1 MKTPIKLLATALA
14 IGLGSTYA
22 TADVVVWN
30 GTDGEYTVNT
40 NWIGDALPDTA
51 NGDTA
56 QITAG
61 DVTYTPGG
69 DLALHNGGTLQ
80 ITGGSW
86 TQVVGIAW
94 IQMTGGVVDVAGG
107 TFNQGTAGNIIRDA
121 ASVFQVSAGTLNL
134 NDNVIYD
141 PTNTGALN
149 VLGGTL
155 NVGNEFKPIDDFTMS
170 AGTMVVGNLIS
181 FADGPGSVLLTG
193 GTIVLDGSTFYSG
206 FYGGDAL
213 DKSLNFLP
221 GSTGTLRFENYTIAE
236 LDADLFLSNNTI
248 QYNGANDAAAF
259 SVVEENGGVT
269 ITLVP
274 EPASLALLG
283 LGALAIASGRRR

>member
-1 MKTPIKLLATALA
+1 MALTLA
-14 IGLGSTYA
+14 IGLGSTCA
-22 TADVVVWN
+22 TAGVIVWN
-30 GTDGEYTVNT
+30 GTDGEYTVAS
-40 NWIGDALPDTA
+40 NWGGGILPDTA

-61 DVTYTPGG
+61 NVTYTPGG

-86 TQVVGIAW
+86 TQVDGIAW
-94 IQMTGGVVDVAGG
+94 IQMTGGVIDVAGG

-121 ASVFQVSAGTLNL
+121 TSVIQVSAGTLSL

-141 PTNTGALN
+141 PANTGALN

-155 NVGNEFKPIDDFTMS
+155 NVGNEFKPIEDFTMS
-170 AGTMVVGNLIS
+170 AGTMVVSNLIS

-193 GTIVLDGSTFYSG
+193 GTIVLDGSGVFSG

-221 GSTGTLRFENYTIAE
+221 GSTGTLRFENYSIAE

-274 EPASLALLG
+274 EPATLALLG